1 MAKKKPERDNLLTV
15 MARTVGSALGTVTS
29 KVANLAGSNSGKG
42 SSNPPPKNRK
52 TKSAGG
58 TQDAPQPQKQS
69 KRTKAKRKPTKKTTK
84 VTQKSG
90 RR

>member
-1 MAKKKPERDNLLTV
+1 MVKRKPEKDNLMTV
-15 MARTVGSALGTVTS
+15 MARAVGSALGTVTS
-29 KVANLAGSNSGKG
+29 KVANLAGSNSGER

-52 TKSAGG
+52 TKSTSGA
-58 TQDAPQPQKQS
+58 QDAPQPRKQS
-69 KRTKAKRKPTKKTTK
+69 KRTKAKRKPTKNTAK